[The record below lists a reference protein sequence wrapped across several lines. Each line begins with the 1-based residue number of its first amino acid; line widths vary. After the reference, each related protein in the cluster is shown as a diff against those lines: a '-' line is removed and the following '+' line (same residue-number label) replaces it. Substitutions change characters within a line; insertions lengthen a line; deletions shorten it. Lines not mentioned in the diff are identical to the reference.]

1 MLHDASRF
9 ALRNRYI
16 IDEAPL
22 QIYVSALLF
31 APSRSIIRQ
40 TFVNVLRKY
49 FDLMPKVPDSWGA
62 EIFKLEGHE
71 DDVSSV
77 AFSPDGQIVASASD
91 DMTVRLWDAKTGEQV
106 QKLEGHEGSV
116 SSVAFSPDGQIVVS
130 ASWDDT
136 VRLWDAK
143 TGEQVQKLEGHE
155 GSVYSV
161 AFSPDGQIVASAS
174 QDKTVRLWDAKTGEQ
189 VQKLEGH
196 KGYVNS
202 VIFSPDG
209 QLVASA
215 SQDKTVRLWDAKT
228 GEQVISFPVDRVAVN
243 VSFTKDGTYL
253 ITNDGCLD
261 VSYYVCSSISGRV
274 RSGSPTIVLTRYWIR
289 YQEKDLLWLP
299 HDYRGLCS
307 AFRGKDFV
315 IGQASGAISFFGFRT
330 KTLEEC

>member
-31 APSRSIIRQ
+31 APSRSIIRH

-62 EIFKLEGHE
+62 EIFKLEGHKG
-71 DDVSSV
+71 SV
-77 AFSPDGQIVASASD
+77 YFVVFSPDGQLVASASD

-116 SSVAFSPDGQIVVS
+116 SSVAFSPDGQ
-130 ASWDDT
+130 
-136 VRLWDAK
+136 L
-143 TGEQVQKLEGHE
+143 
-155 GSVYSV
+155 
-161 AFSPDGQIVASAS
+161 VASAS
-174 QDKTVRLWDAKTGEQ
+174 RDKTVRLWDT
-189 VQKLEGH
+189 
-196 KGYVNS
+196 
-202 VIFSPDG
+202 
-209 QLVASA
+209 
-215 SQDKTVRLWDAKT
+215 KT

-243 VSFTKDGTYL
+243 VSFTEDGRYL
-253 ITNDGCLD
+253 ITNNGCLD
-261 VSYYVCSSISGRV
+261 VSSYVCSSISGRV
-274 RSGSPTIVLTRYWIR
+274 RSGSPTMVLTRYWIR
-289 YQEKDLLWLP
+289 YQETDLIWLP

-315 IGQASGAISFFGFRT
+315 IGQASGAISFFSFRT
-330 KTLEEC
+330 KPLEEC